1 MENNRRST
9 FQFSTG
15 IGDLKR
21 VIREHP
27 SKPCEN
33 EPRQS
38 RTRPRLLA
46 LTAAIAV
53 SASLTWVFLDEIL
66 IQDRPVPAQR

>member
-1 MENNRRST
+1 MKIDRSSE

-21 VIREHP
+21 VVRELP
-27 SKPCEN
+27 PKPREN

-38 RTRPRLLA
+38 RTHSRLLV

-53 SASLTWVFLDEIL
+53 SALLTWVCLDEIL
-66 IQDRPVPAQR
+66 IQDRPVPAHR

>member
-1 MENNRRST
+1 MANGSPSK
-9 FQFSTG
+9 FQSSSG
-15 IGDLKR
+15 IRDLKR

-27 SKPCEN
+27 SKPHEH

-38 RTRPRLLA
+38 RTRSRLLA

-53 SASLTWVFLDEIL
+53 SALLTWVCLDEIL
-66 IQDRPVPAQR
+66 IQDRPVPAHR

>member
-1 MENNRRST
+1 MKNDSSSE
-9 FQFSTG
+9 FQFSIG

-21 VIREHP
+21 AIREHP
-27 SKPCEN
+27 PKPREN

-38 RTRPRLLA
+38 RTNSRMLV

-53 SASLTWVFLDEIL
+53 SALLTWVCLDEIL
-66 IQDRPVPAQR
+66 IHDRPVPARR

>member
-1 MENNRRST
+1 MENDRRST
-9 FQFSTG
+9 FHFSTG

-27 SKPCEN
+27 PKPREN

-38 RTRPRLLA
+38 RTRSRLLA

-53 SASLTWVFLDEIL
+53 SALLTWVCLDEIL
-66 IQDRPVPAQR
+66 IQDRPVPAHR